1 MPPPCAVHASPVP
14 FQHNPDCP
22 VTADVSL
29 EPIAPHHAD
38 DVQRLASD
46 PDVVATTNLPEPYP
60 ENGAAEWIAYVMP
73 KHEAGEE
80 YAFAIRKANG
90 TLVGVCGLVGVTEEV
105 AELGFWIGKPFW
117 NCGFATAAGRE
128 TVHFAFETVGIDRV
142 FARPLERN
150 APSRRVLEK
159 LGFTFKHTETHEN
172 PKWSDKDPIARYEIT
187 RADWMA
193 EA

>member
-1 MPPPCAVHASPVP
+1 
-14 FQHNPDCP
+14 

-29 EPIAPHHAD
+29 EPITPHHAD

-117 NCGFATAAGRE
+117 NCGYATAAGRE

-159 LGFTFKHTETHEN
+159 LGFTFKQTETHEH
-172 PKWSDKDPIARYEIT
+172 PKWSNEDLVARYEIT